1 MSDNI
6 IKDFRD
12 LTMTY
17 SNFEAI
23 QHNVMRAVTIIAALN
38 TYKEY
43 NLDEDEYMVVNTVY
57 ENYMEF
63 KEESEILNKLYYRLL
78 YLFRDNKIVNDIALL
93 QPFNDKVC
101 KLYIGL
107 INDFNGEQHE
117 SK

>member
-23 QHNVMRAVTIIAALN
+23 QHNVMRAITIIAALN

-43 NLDEDEYMVVNTVY
+43 NLDEDEYIVVNMVY
-57 ENYMEF
+57 ENYMDF
-63 KEESEILNKLYYRLL
+63 NDESEILNKLYYRLL
-78 YLFRDNKIVNDIALL
+78 RLFRDNKIVNDIALL
-93 QPFNDKVC
+93 QPFNNKVC

-107 INDFNGEQHE
+107 IDDLNGEQHE
-117 SK
+117 SN

>member
-12 LTMTY
+12 LAMTN

-23 QHNVMRAVTIIAALN
+23 QRNVMRAVAIIAALN

-43 NLDEDEYMVVNTVY
+43 NLNEDEYTMVNMVY

-63 KEESEILNKLYYRLL
+63 EEESEILNELYYRLL
-78 YLFRDNKIVNDIALL
+78 HLFRDNKLVNDIALL
-93 QPFNDKVC
+93 ELFNNKVC
-101 KLYIGL
+101 KLYSGL
-107 INDFNGEQHE
+107 FNNFDGEQHE

>member
-12 LTMTY
+12 LTMAY

-23 QHNVMRAVTIIAALN
+23 QHNVMRAITIIAALN

-43 NLDEDEYMVVNTVY
+43 NIAEDEYAMVNMVY
-57 ENYMEF
+57 ETYMDF
-63 KEESEILNKLYYRLL
+63 NKESEILNKLYYRLL
-78 YLFRDNKIVNDIALL
+78 QLFRDNKIVNDIALL

-101 KLYIGL
+101 KLYTGL
-107 INDFNGEQHE
+107 ITDLNGEQHE
-117 SK
+117 SN